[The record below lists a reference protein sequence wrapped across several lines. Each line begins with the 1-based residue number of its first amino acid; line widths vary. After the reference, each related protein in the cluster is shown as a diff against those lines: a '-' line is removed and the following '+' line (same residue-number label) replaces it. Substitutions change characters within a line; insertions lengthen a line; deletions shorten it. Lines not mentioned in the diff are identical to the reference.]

1 MSHPKAFQRTFSM
14 PLWGLS
20 ICLERDKWRIK
31 RCGAGMQR
39 LWHHLEMDKLM
50 KPNFRSLSA
59 WVMLLAGISGFIA
72 SFVLTID
79 KFKVLKDSGFT
90 PSCSINETLNCK
102 SVMLSNQAEVF
113 GFPNSLIG
121 IATFAMMVVIA
132 VALFYEIRF
141 PRLFW
146 QLLLVGTTLAVH
158 FCHWL
163 AYQTTFII
171 GALCP
176 NCMVAWVATLLVL
189 SVGIRELLEIKKESA
204 NDEDERLVIE
214 TIAKWM
220 LPLHIL
226 WATLLVGAA
235 FLGV

>member
-1 MSHPKAFQRTFSM
+1 
-14 PLWGLS
+14 
-20 ICLERDKWRIK
+20 
-31 RCGAGMQR
+31 
-39 LWHHLEMDKLM
+39 
-50 KPNFRSLSA
+50 
-59 WVMLLAGISGFIA
+59 
-72 SFVLTID
+72 
-79 KFKVLKDSGFT
+79 
-90 PSCSINETLNCK
+90 
-102 SVMLSNQAEVF
+102 MLSEQAEVL

-121 IATFAMMVVIA
+121 IATFAIMIA
-132 VALFYEIRF
+132 LSVSMFLRVNF

-146 QLLLVGTTLAVH
+146 QLLVSGTVLAVI

-163 AYQTTFII
+163 AFQTIFEI

-176 NCMVAWVATLLVL
+176 YCMVAWVATLLVL
-189 SVGIRELLEIKKESA
+189 SVGLRELLQIRSDSVTDESEKTA
-204 NDEDERLVIE
+204 IE